1 VATPRPN
8 PAEHMRRPWSPHSP
22 NWLRAASD
30 SGVYDRGAGAP
41 IRIRCRIQGRWY
53 TVYPCAMLRC
63 STGLAVCEGVTVPC
77 SVQSFSAFPTDSAT
91 ADGIAAVDMAN
102 ERALVARARR
112 GVGAATARRRYLEA
126 RQAEVV
132 DLVASTMRRR
142 SRSELR
148 LGSVGHG
155 SGPGCVGG
163 AGQPPVAAP

>member
-1 VATPRPN
+1 MVYGIPVCYVEEFNRVSSV
-8 PAEHMRRPWSPHSP
+8 RRGH
-22 NWLRAASD
+22 RA
-30 SGVYDRGAGAP
+30 
-41 IRIRCRIQGRWY
+41 
-53 TVYPCAMLRC
+53 
-63 STGLAVCEGVTVPC
+63 
-77 SVQSFSAFPTDSAT
+77 VQRSARFSAFPTDSAT
-91 ADGIAAVDMAN
+91 ADGIAAVDMAK

-112 GVGAATARRRYLEA
+112 GVGATTARRRYLEA

-132 DLVASTMRRR
+132 DSVASIMRRR